1 MYQIFSTTASVDDG
15 KAPSTASAAPASA
28 AASTT
33 AASATASLKPLR
45 FSSHRNQNQTLPA
58 GVSPLRLAFF
68 STELGPDMRFD
79 RMCVAL
85 TAPSASASATA
96 TTPSATTAS
105 GAAPHFVM
113 TQIDAAAIERGELF
127 EKQSTPAKPALA
139 FDCIIFP
146 GGAVWEEQ
154 AAISDAAAQALAKY
168 VHAGGGWFGTCA
180 GGALC
185 VPPCPSFHS
194 YPAYA
199 RAACFLCLLPLF
211 SVPFTLLS
219 AALCCAVCRLS
230 RHIGWV
236 QR

>member
-1 MYQIFSTTASVDDG
+1 
-15 KAPSTASAAPASA
+15 
-28 AASTT
+28 
-33 AASATASLKPLR
+33 
-45 FSSHRNQNQTLPA
+45 
-58 GVSPLRLAFF
+58 
-68 STELGPDMRFD
+68 MRFD
-79 RMCVAL
+79 RMYVAL
-85 TAPSASASATA
+85 TAPLASASATA
-96 TTPSATTAS
+96 TTAS
-105 GAAPHFVM
+105 GAAPRFVM

-199 RAACFLCLLPLF
+199 RAACFLPLASLF
-211 SVPFTLLS
+211 GAVHSTLR
-219 AALCCAVCRLS
+219 CAVLCGVQAFSPHRMGSAVTS
-230 RHIGWV
+230 RSGD
-236 QR
+236 